1 MIDKIY
7 DFIIDYEDLIKLLLL
22 IIFSILIL
30 RSICNY
36 FDKKLIREK
45 DIIENTKEYVI
56 FSNCHVF
63 DNKFYCWEEKNDKE

>member
-7 DFIIDYEDLIKLLLL
+7 NVIFDYGDLIKFFLL
-22 IIFSILIL
+22 IIFSIVIL
-30 RSICNY
+30 CSLGNY

-56 FSNCHVF
+56 FSNCQVF
-63 DNKFYCWEEKNDKE
+63 DNKFYCWEEKND